1 MLEGKEEER
10 RGELPFTKPRIKKYV
25 WTRDTRRGF
34 SASRAHTSSG
44 RRHRT
49 HRRRRK
55 GGRKAWLRIHNGIV
69 WLFLS
74 PFPTATLLPHPPSLY
89 RLKLSSSSF
98 PLHPVYPSLSLS
110 DDFSGKVIRVRN
122 EIVNCC
128 EATLKL
134 KGADEMDW
142 KYFVEVSSSRMD
154 REENSNGRVGDGE
167 KWIL

>member
-1 MLEGKEEER
+1 MAIRKFRCSRARRRSDEGSCPSPSQGLKNTCER
-10 RGELPFTKPRIKKYV
+10 A
-25 WTRDTRRGF
+25 TRVEGF

-134 KGADEMDW
+134 
-142 KYFVEVSSSRMD
+142 
-154 REENSNGRVGDGE
+154 REY
-167 KWIL
+167 ILGWQLNNCGFHS